1 MKKKIYLLLTVCL
14 GVLSCTE
21 INTVIEPGDKPVIEA
36 FLAPGQKVFMKIFTE
51 IPYSFVEED
60 NVSEKITGLEIF
72 INGDDGSSFNLID
85 KGAGLYESNETLGAI
100 GTTYSMSFQYKGR
113 KVSASTT
120 IPPKPESFEMNT
132 AEIERLER
140 DFSGFVPWQGGG
152 PGGQGGGLQQEDRTP
167 LELIWSNTDGVY
179 HFVAAQYLNEV
190 QDPVV
195 QFPVNESGFTRPPR
209 TFNNEPVLTN
219 TSNLQPQQF
228 EYFGEYDIILYRL
241 NPDYAALY
249 ENNNTSTQNVTT
261 PVSTISNGLGIF
273 TGVNADTLRLSVT
286 KSSLQL

>member
-113 KVSASTT
+113 EVSASTT

-190 QDPVV
+190 
-195 QFPVNESGFTRPPR
+195 
-209 TFNNEPVLTN
+209 
-219 TSNLQPQQF
+219 
-228 EYFGEYDIILYRL
+228 
-241 NPDYAALY
+241 
-249 ENNNTSTQNVTT
+249 
-261 PVSTISNGLGIF
+261 
-273 TGVNADTLRLSVT
+273 
-286 KSSLQL
+286 